1 MGMYLC
7 LAADFPEGGG
17 CATIAALLKVRS
29 RVQKWSCAMK
39 KLLKF
44 LFFVG
49 FAAGVVYVLK
59 QALGGPQPEG
69 AGSGVL
75 PETPVTP
82 LEDMPLGGEVSPQ
95 LLDILVDP
103 EDKGKLQL
111 MDDSKF
117 LLNPRNGYRYPIR
130 NGIPV
135 MLIEEGKKYQD
146 TSLIQNGQEKAEASS
161 S

>member
-1 MGMYLC
+1 
-7 LAADFPEGGG
+7 
-17 CATIAALLKVRS
+17 
-29 RVQKWSCAMK
+29 MK

-49 FAAGVVYVLK
+49 FAAGVVYVIK
-59 QALGGPQPEG
+59 QALGGPQ
-69 AGSGVL
+69 AQGSGTGVL

-82 LEDMPLGGEVSPQ
+82 LEDAPLGGEVSPQ
-95 LLDILVDP
+95 LLEILVDP
-103 EDKGKLQL
+103 QDKGRLQL
-111 MDDSKF
+111 MEDKKF

-146 TSLIQNGQEKAEASS
+146 ASLAENGQQGGEAESA
-161 S
+161 

>member
-1 MGMYLC
+1 
-7 LAADFPEGGG
+7 
-17 CATIAALLKVRS
+17 
-29 RVQKWSCAMK
+29 MK

-49 FAAGVVYVLK
+49 FAAGVVYVVK
-59 QALGGPQPEG
+59 QVLGGPQPEG
-69 AGSGVL
+69 ASTGVL

-82 LEDMPLGGEVSPQ
+82 LEDAPLGGEVSPQ
-95 LLDILVDP
+95 LLEILVDP
-103 EDKGKLQL
+103 ADKGVLQL

-146 TSLIQNGQEKAEASS
+146 TGLIQNGQQKTEAESA
-161 S
+161 